1 MVALL
6 ATHQR
11 AHACGVDG
19 CEFRTDYKQHLKR
32 HQAHEHGIGDVEGE
46 NERRKQMESEAR
58 RPVHRCGVEGCEFE
72 TKGERGVLQR
82 HLEAVHGVVVE
93 EIKEGRGKV
102 EEIRKKQRGFRARRP
117 GLVCAVDG
125 CEFTGSFRATL
136 EEHLACVHGGEVDKK
151 VATAIRGMQRGWRAW
166 SRASWVPSYPRR
178 PSVVHRA
185 EESAQ
190 RLRRCGV
197 EGCEHQT
204 KHIYSLKRHQ
214 ALVHGIGDVEAAE
227 ERRRKKRERAARQ
240 PILRCCVDGCEYQ
253 TKYTNDIKNHQARV
267 HGIDQL
273 TAVGRRRARAFRGRT
288 LAVFHQRPVGR
299 APKGMDWDNTVG
311 KWVPTII
318 DPAHASPPYE

>member
-1 MVALL
+1 MALP

-19 CEFRTDYKQHLKR
+19 CEFRTDYKQHLER

-46 NERRKQMESEAR
+46 NERRR
-58 RPVHRCGVEGCEFE
+58 
-72 TKGERGVLQR
+72 
-82 HLEAVHGVVVE
+82 
-93 EIKEGRGKV
+93 
-102 EEIRKKQRGFRARRP
+102 
-117 GLVCAVDG
+117 
-125 CEFTGSFRATL
+125 TL
-136 EEHLACVHGGEVDKK
+136 K
-151 VATAIRGMQRGWRAW
+151 
-166 SRASWVPSYPRR
+166 
-178 PSVVHRA
+178 
-185 EESAQ
+185 
-190 RLRRCGV
+190 
-197 EGCEHQT
+197 EHQA
-204 KHIYSLKRHQ
+204 R
-214 ALVHGIGDVEAAE
+214 VHGIGDVEAAE
-227 ERRRKKRERAARQ
+227 VRRRKKRERAARQ